1 MHLPANALATGVQ
14 SYVTNNNSSNHNN
27 NNSENHNNNNNNNN
41 STDWNSVSETKGG
54 MLEPPTTGGSESP
67 IIEYQELWW
76 TERLVIDAQNEFPGE
91 LGMLSKIN
99 L

>member
-14 SYVTNNNSSNHNN
+14 SYVTNNNNN
-27 NNSENHNNNNNNNN
+27 NINNSSANNNNNNNN
-41 STDWNSVSETKGG
+41 SDWSSGIENKGG
-54 MLEPPTTGGSESP
+54 MLEPPATSGSDSP

-91 LGMLSKIN
+91 LGRFLIFFYFE
-99 L
+99 